1 MEEKSIHDLKKQLR
15 VQFLGEEG
23 VDEGGVQKEFFQL
36 IVREIFDSKYGM
48 FTFNEESRLCWF
60 SPNPVLDDINIRE
73 YKLVGLLLG
82 LAVYNS
88 VILDLHFPLALYK
101 KLMDVDI
108 GLPDLKRLDPVS
120 CNSLSRFKKAYKS
133 IQIESGKGLRKTLVI
148 SR

>member
-36 IVREIFDSKYGM
+36 IVREIFDPKYGM

-60 SPNPVLDDINIRE
+60 SPNPVVDDINIRE

-101 KLMDVDI
+101 KVMDVEV
-108 GLPDLKRLDPVS
+108 GLQDLKQLDPVS
-120 CNSLSRFKKAYKS
+120 RLIYGQNICSL
-133 IQIESGKGLRKTLVI
+133 LTL
-148 SR
+148 

>member
-1 MEEKSIHDLKKQLR
+1 MR

-48 FTFNEESRLCWF
+48 FTFNDESRLCWF
-60 SPNPVLDDINIRE
+60 TRNPMLDDINIRE

-88 VILDLHFPLALYK
+88 VILDLHFPLTLYK
-101 KLMDVDI
+101 KLMDVEI
-108 GLPDLKRLDPVS
+108 GLSDLTQLDPVKYEIDNEVMHVLMNQS
-120 CNSLSRFKKAYKS
+120 
-133 IQIESGKGLRKTLVI
+133 IESRKRTA
-148 SR
+148 

>member
-1 MEEKSIHDLKKQLR
+1 
-15 VQFLGEEG
+15 LGEEG

-60 SPNPVLDDINIRE
+60 TPNPVLDDINIRE

-101 KLMDVDI
+101 KIMDVDI
-108 GLPDLKRLDPVS
+108 GLADLKQLDPVNGS
-120 CNSLSRFKKAYKS
+120 QERTYLSKKIFK
-133 IQIESGKGLRKTLVI
+133 ILLQTLESRQRIRTAADL
-148 SR
+148 

>member
-1 MEEKSIHDLKKQLR
+1 M
-15 VQFLGEEG
+15 GEEG

-60 SPNPVLDDINIRE
+60 TPNPVLDDINIRE

-101 KLMDVDI
+101 KIMDVDI
-108 GLPDLKRLDPVS
+108 GLADLKQLDPVNGS
-120 CNSLSRFKKAYKS
+120 QERTYLSKKIFK
-133 IQIESGKGLRKTLVI
+133 ILLQTLESRQRIRTAADL
-148 SR
+148 

>member
-36 IVREIFDSKYGM
+36 IVREIFDPKYGM
-48 FTFNEESRLCWF
+48 FTFNDESRLCWF
-60 SPNPVLDDINIRE
+60 SPNPVVDDINIRE

-101 KLMDVDI
+101 KVMDVEV
-108 GLPDLKRLDPVS
+108 GLQDLKQLDPVS
-120 CNSLSRFKKAYKS
+120 RFFCASPSNTYPGFV
-133 IQIESGKGLRKTLVI
+133 ESGQRIGKATLV
-148 SR
+148 

>member
-36 IVREIFDSKYGM
+36 IVREIFDPKYGM

-60 SPNPVLDDINIRE
+60 SPTPVLDDINIRE

-101 KLMDVDI
+101 KVMDVDV
-108 GLPDLKRLDPVS
+108 GLQDLKRLDPVS
-120 CNSLSRFKKAYKS
+120 RSTVYVNHPLIF
-133 IQIESGKGLRKTLVI
+133 
-148 SR
+148 

>member
-36 IVREIFDSKYGM
+36 IVREIFDTKYGM

-108 GLPDLKRLDPVS
+108 SLSDLKQLDPVRK
-120 CNSLSRFKKAYKS
+120 NKRKYTFSLFFSSFFFN
-133 IQIESGKGLRKTLVI
+133 QNVI
-148 SR
+148 RV

>member
-1 MEEKSIHDLKKQLR
+1 MR

-48 FTFNEESRLCWF
+48 FTFNDESRLCWF
-60 SPNPVLDDINIRE
+60 TPNPMLDDINIRE

-101 KLMDVDI
+101 KLMDVEI
-108 GLPDLKRLDPVS
+108 GLSDLTQLDPVKYEIDNEVVHVLMNQS
-120 CNSLSRFKKAYKS
+120 
-133 IQIESGKGLRKTLVI
+133 IESRKRTA
-148 SR
+148 

>member
-1 MEEKSIHDLKKQLR
+1 
-15 VQFLGEEG
+15 
-23 VDEGGVQKEFFQL
+23 
-36 IVREIFDSKYGM
+36 M

-88 VILDLHFPLALYK
+88 VILDLHFPLGLYK

-108 GLPDLKRLDPVS
+108 GLQDLKRLDPVRR
-120 CNSLSRFKKAYKS
+120 NLS
-133 IQIESGKGLRKTLVI
+133 V
-148 SR
+148 

>member
-36 IVREIFDSKYGM
+36 IVREIFDPKYGM

-60 SPNPVLDDINIRE
+60 SPNPVVDDINIRE

-101 KLMDVDI
+101 KLMDVEVE
-108 GLPDLKRLDPVS
+108 LSDLKRLDPV
-120 CNSLSRFKKAYKS
+120 RFYS
-133 IQIESGKGLRKTLVI
+133 YLLNIIVTVYLELRQRVREI
-148 SR
+148 AII

>member
-1 MEEKSIHDLKKQLR
+1 MFYLQLEEKSIHDLKKQLR

-36 IVREIFDSKYGM
+36 IVREIFDTKYGM

-108 GLPDLKRLDPVS
+108 SLSDLKQLDPVRKNKRKYS
-120 CNSLSRFKKAYKS
+120 YISSLFLS
-133 IQIESGKGLRKTLVI
+133 IFF
-148 SR
+148 

>member
-36 IVREIFDSKYGM
+36 IVREIFDPKYGM

-60 SPNPVLDDINIRE
+60 SPNPVVDDINIRE

-101 KLMDVDI
+101 KVMDVEV
-108 GLPDLKRLDPVS
+108 GLQDLKQLDPVS
-120 CNSLSRFKKAYKS
+120 RLIYGQIICSLLS
-133 IQIESGKGLRKTLVI
+133 L
-148 SR
+148 

>member
-36 IVREIFDSKYGM
+36 IVREIFDPKYGM

-60 SPNPVLDDINIRE
+60 SPNPVVDDINIRE

-101 KLMDVDI
+101 KVMDVEV
-108 GLPDLKRLDPVS
+108 GLQDLKQLDPVS
-120 CNSLSRFKKAYKS
+120 RLIYG
-133 IQIESGKGLRKTLVI
+133 QIICLLLTL
-148 SR
+148 

>member
-1 MEEKSIHDLKKQLR
+1 MR

-48 FTFNEESRLCWF
+48 FTFNDESRLCWF
-60 SPNPVLDDINIRE
+60 TPNPMLDDINIRE

-101 KLMDVDI
+101 KLMDVEI
-108 GLPDLKRLDPVS
+108 GLSDLTQLDPVKYEIDNEVMHVLMNQS
-120 CNSLSRFKKAYKS
+120 
-133 IQIESGKGLRKTLVI
+133 IESRKRTA
-148 SR
+148 

>member
-36 IVREIFDSKYGM
+36 IVREIFDPKYGM

-60 SPNPVLDDINIRE
+60 SPNPVVDDINIRE

-101 KLMDVDI
+101 KVMDVEV
-108 GLPDLKRLDPVS
+108 GLQDLKQLDPVS
-120 CNSLSRFKKAYKS
+120 RSIYGQIICSL
-133 IQIESGKGLRKTLVI
+133 LTL
-148 SR
+148 

>member
-1 MEEKSIHDLKKQLR
+1 
-15 VQFLGEEG
+15 
-23 VDEGGVQKEFFQL
+23 
-36 IVREIFDSKYGM
+36 M

-101 KLMDVDI
+101 KLMDVET
-108 GLPDLKRLDPVS
+108 GLSDLKQLDPVRLNNIH
-120 CNSLSRFKKAYKS
+120 CIHMQY
-133 IQIESGKGLRKTLVI
+133 
-148 SR
+148 

>member
-1 MEEKSIHDLKKQLR
+1 MR

-48 FTFNEESRLCWF
+48 FTFNDESRLCWF
-60 SPNPVLDDINIRE
+60 TPNPILDDINIRE

-101 KLMDVDI
+101 KLMDVEI
-108 GLPDLKRLDPVS
+108 GLSDLTQLDPVKYEIDNEVVHVLMNQS
-120 CNSLSRFKKAYKS
+120 
-133 IQIESGKGLRKTLVI
+133 IESRKRTA
-148 SR
+148 